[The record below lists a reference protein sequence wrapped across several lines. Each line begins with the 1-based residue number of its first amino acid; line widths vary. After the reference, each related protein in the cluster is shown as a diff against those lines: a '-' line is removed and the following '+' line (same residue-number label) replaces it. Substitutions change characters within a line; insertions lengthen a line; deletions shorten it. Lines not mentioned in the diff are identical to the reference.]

1 MYTFQTTAAKEFAEP
16 FPVRLQ
22 ASQQTNHPGC
32 DTQGTS
38 STMDE
43 DCVIGAIF
51 VDLSKAFALA
61 GHKLPLG
68 NFRNVG
74 PCRDCIR

>member
-1 MYTFQTTAAKEFAEP
+1 MYTFQTTAAKGFAES
-16 FPVRLQ
+16 FLVRLHSKPIIQ
-22 ASQQTNHPGC
+22 DVTPKVPR
-32 DTQGTS
+32 
-38 STMDE
+38 TMDE

-61 GHKLPLG
+61 GHKLPLR
-68 NFRNVG
+68 NFRNLG